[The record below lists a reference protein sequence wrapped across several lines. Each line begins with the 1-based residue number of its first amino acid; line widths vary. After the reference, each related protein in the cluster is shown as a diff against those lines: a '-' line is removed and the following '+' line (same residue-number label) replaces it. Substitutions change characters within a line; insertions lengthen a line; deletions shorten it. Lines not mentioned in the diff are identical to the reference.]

1 MGYLRIYSSREAEV
15 EEDNSSSILS
25 INKVWDREEWV
36 YFHHHHYHHLRMH
49 RVSCKLIRED
59 HLLASLSS
67 SRGRGRGRGNP
78 SKVEDREI

>member
-1 MGYLRIYSSREAEV
+1 MGYLRIYSNREAEV

-36 YFHHHHYHHLRMH
+36 YFHHHHYHHLLTR

-59 HLLASLSS
+59 HLLASPSS
-67 SRGRGRGRGNP
+67 SRGRGRGNP